1 MPIIEKDPWRLQYFE
16 GIPCPENVII
26 PTDDDVAYR
35 LYPQYR
41 WVYNKLLTCETQ
53 GLENGPHG
61 TTPSHFPVFSKPVY
75 NLRGMGTDS
84 KIISTP
90 EEYEEKQTPGHMW
103 MPLLEGEHV
112 SSDVAVISGKPVWWR
127 HTIGI
132 SLGEG
137 TFDYWAVSDES
148 RNDIESYCGDW
159 ACRNLTEYTGIVN
172 FETIS
177 GTIIECHLRLSDQ
190 FVDLY
195 GPGWVESVINLY
207 INKVWNFKD
216 DSRRK
221 GYSVVLFGKHGVRY
235 SRIDSSTI
243 KELMNTPGVSS
254 IQITFHEEKSLRSH
268 AMPPGGFRLAIVNC
282 WLLDSGFKV
291 RERLASLFQLT

>member
-16 GIPCPENVII
+16 GIPCPEKVII

-35 LYPQYR
+35 LYPQHR
-41 WVYNKLLTCETQ
+41 WVYNKLLICETQ
-53 GLENGPHG
+53 GLGSGPHG
-61 TTPSHFPVFSKPVY
+61 IMPSHFPVFSKPIY
-75 NLRGMGTDS
+75 NLRGMGTAS

-90 EEYEEKQTPGHMW
+90 EDYEEKQAPGHMW
-103 MPLLEGEHV
+103 MPLLDGEHV
-112 SSDVAVISGKPVWWR
+112 SSDVALIGGKPVWWR

-132 SLGEG
+132 PLGEG
-137 TFDYWAVSDES
+137 TFDYWAVLGES
-148 RNDIESYCGDW
+148 RRDIEAYCGDW
-159 ACRNLTEYTGIVN
+159 SCRNLPGYTGMVN
-172 FETIS
+172 FETIG

-195 GPGWVESVINLY
+195 GPGWVESVVELY
-207 INKVWNFKD
+207 TDKVWGFAD
-216 DSRRK
+216 DNRRK
-221 GYSVVLFGKHGVRY
+221 GYSVVLFAEHGVQHR
-235 SRIDSSTI
+235 RIDPSTI
-243 KELMNTPGVSS
+243 EELVNAPEVSS
-254 IQITFHEEKSLRSH
+254 IQITFHEDRSPGSH